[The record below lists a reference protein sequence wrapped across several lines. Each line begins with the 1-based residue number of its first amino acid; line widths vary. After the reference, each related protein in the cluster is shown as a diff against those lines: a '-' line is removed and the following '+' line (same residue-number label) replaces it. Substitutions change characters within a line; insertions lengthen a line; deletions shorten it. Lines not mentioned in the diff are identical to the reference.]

1 MATATLGKAS
11 NSRME
16 LRLESA
22 RKARYE
28 EAATLKGQSLTQ
40 WTLTNLDEAAN
51 KAFDEA
57 RVTRLAQAD
66 FDAFC
71 QLLDRP
77 MPDAAK
83 RLLESDPQWA

>member
-1 MATATLGKAS
+1 MATASLGGKS

-16 LRLESA
+16 FRLEKA

-28 EAATLKGQSLTQ
+28 EAATLKGQTLTQ
-40 WTLTNLDEAAN
+40 WTLANLDEAADR
-51 KAFDEA
+51 AFEDA
-57 RVTRLAQAD
+57 RTTRLAQAD

-71 QLLDRP
+71 RLLDSP
-77 MPDAAK
+77 MPDVAK